1 MIKAGNGTMKT
12 RDDRTAFAQNPRLN
26 LPVLLRW
33 LLMVFVLAGPGH
45 AYAADTKCTGL
56 NGSMG
61 TIKLQLPASVS
72 FDPEGDFK
80 PYMSPPAKFD
90 YTCSAS
96 DGASHTVGIIRLGDM
111 SPLSNALNKAGLKLE
126 VLVSDSSGG
135 GESVWDFSVATPAEY
150 VNVGSSYI
158 STTGNRTMTVRTR
171 LTRDQT
177 KPKPNPGFYLVPGL
191 TSFKLIPDYYSTK
204 IGPFLETPPTRL
216 QYVPA
221 CFVRTSLGTNNVN
234 FGPVLT
240 TDVDSTFSRSIAFHV
255 IADVNKSCNNGAFGN
270 LLDSYTVSVTGGTT
284 NYYLKLPL
292 KVSFILN
299 NGGEASSDRKSILLY
314 KKDTHTKN
322 GLKLQITNASNSN
335 TPVTFGEISLP
346 DSLSANKFGEFNGN
360 GSKWSTDNIYNAV
373 LSSTGEQVITGK
385 YQAQVTVKV
394 DYY

>member
-1 MIKAGNGTMKT
+1 MIKAGSGTMKT
-12 RDDRTAFAQNPRLN
+12 RDDRPSFALSCRLN
-26 LPVLLRW
+26 LPALLRW
-33 LLMVFVLAGPGH
+33 LLMMSVLAGPGH

-80 PYMSPPAKFD
+80 PYISPPAKFD

-96 DGASHTVGIIRLGDM
+96 DGASHTVGIIRLGDV
-111 SPLSNALNKAGLKLE
+111 SPLINALNKAGLKLE

-177 KPKPNPGFYLVPGL
+177 KPKPNPGFYVVPGL
-191 TSFKLIPDYYSTK
+191 TSFKLIPDYYSTR
-204 IGPFLETPPTRL
+204 IGPFLETPPIRL

-240 TDVDSTFSRSIAFHV
+240 TDVDNTFSRSIAFNV
-255 IADVNKSCNNGAFGN
+255 IADVNKSCNNGTFGN

-284 NYYLKLPL
+284 NYYLELPL

-299 NGGEASSDRKSILLY
+299 NGGEVSSDRKSILLY
-314 KKDTHTKN
+314 KESTSDKN
-322 GLKLQITNASNSN
+322 GLQLEIKAPDGN
-335 TPVTFGEISLP
+335 PVTFNEASLP
-346 DSLSANKFGEFNGN
+346 VNKFGSFQ
-360 GSKWSTDNIYNAV
+360 GSEGGGTWNIINSYQAV
-373 LSSTGEQVITGK
+373 LSSTGGQVKTGK
-385 YQAQVTVKV
+385 YSAQVTVKV

>member
-1 MIKAGNGTMKT
+1 MKI
-12 RDDRTAFAQNPRLN
+12 RDDWPSFALSCRLN

-33 LLMVFVLAGPGH
+33 LLMMSVLAGPGH

-56 NGSMG
+56 NSSMG

-72 FDPEGDFK
+72 FDPEGDLK
-80 PYMSPPAKFD
+80 PYLSSPAKFD

-111 SPLSNALNKAGLKLE
+111 SPLIDALNKAGLKLE

-135 GESVWDFSVATPAEY
+135 GESVWDFSVKNPAEY

-158 STTGNRTMTVRTR
+158 GTTGNRTMTFRTR

-177 KPKPNPGFYLVPGL
+177 KPKPNPGFYVVPGL
-191 TSFKLIPDYYSTK
+191 TSFKLIPDYYSMR
-204 IGPFLETPPTRL
+204 IGPFLETPPVRL

-221 CFVRTSLGTNNVN
+221 CFVRTRLGTNKVN
-234 FGPVLT
+234 FGPILT
-240 TDVDSTFSRSIAFHV
+240 SDVDSTVSRRIDFNV
-255 IADVNKSCNNGAFGN
+255 IADVNKSCNNGTFGN
-270 LLDSYTVSVTGGTT
+270 LLGSYTVSVTGGTT

-314 KKDTHTKN
+314 KESTSDKN
-322 GLKLQITNASNSN
+322 GLQLEIKAPDGN
-335 TPVTFGEISLP
+335 PVTFNEASLP
-346 DSLSANKFGEFNGN
+346 VNEFGIFQGAEG
-360 GSKWSTDNIYNAV
+360 GGAWNIINTYQAV
-373 LSSTGEQVITGK
+373 LSSTGEQVKTGK
-385 YQAQVTVKV
+385 YSAQVTVKV

>member
-1 MIKAGNGTMKT
+1 MKT
-12 RDDRTAFAQNPRLN
+12 RDDRPSSALSRRLN
-26 LPVLLRW
+26 LPALLRW
-33 LLMVFVLAGPGH
+33 LLVVFVLTGPGYV
-45 AYAADTKCTGL
+45 YAVDMKCTGL
-56 NGSMG
+56 NGSTG

-72 FDPEGDFK
+72 FDPEGDLK
-80 PYMSPPAKFD
+80 PYISPPAKFD

-96 DGASHTVGIIRLGDM
+96 DSVSHTVGIIRLGDM
-111 SPLSNALNKAGLKLE
+111 SPLIGALNKAGLKLE

-135 GESVWDFSVATPAEY
+135 GESVWDFSVAIPVEY

-177 KPKPNPGFYLVPGL
+177 KPKPNPGFYVILGL

-240 TDVDSTFSRSIAFHV
+240 TDVDSTFSRSIAFNV
-255 IADVNKSCNNGAFGN
+255 IADVNKSCNNGTFGN
-270 LLDSYTVSVTGGTT
+270 LLGSYTVSVTGGTT
-284 NYYLKLPL
+284 NYYLEFPL

-299 NGGEASSDRKSILLY
+299 NGGEVSSDRKSILLY
-314 KKDTHTKN
+314 KESTSDKN
-322 GLKLQITNASNSN
+322 GLQLEIKAPDGN
-335 TPVTFGEISLP
+335 PVTFNEASLP
-346 DSLSANKFGEFNGN
+346 VNKFGSFQ
-360 GSKWSTDNIYNAV
+360 GSEGGGTWNIINSYQAV
-373 LSSTGEQVITGK
+373 LSSTGGQVKTGK
-385 YQAQVTVKV
+385 YSAQVTVKV

>member
-1 MIKAGNGTMKT
+1 MKT
-12 RDDRTAFAQNPRLN
+12 RDDWPSFALSCRLN

-33 LLMVFVLAGPGH
+33 LLMMSVLAGPGH

-72 FDPEGDFK
+72 FDPEGDLK
-80 PYMSPPAKFD
+80 PYLSSPAKFD

-111 SPLSNALNKAGLKLE
+111 SPLINALNKAGLKLE

-135 GESVWDFSVATPAEY
+135 GESVWDFSVKNPAEY

-158 STTGNRTMTVRTR
+158 GTTGNRTMTFRTR

-177 KPKPNPGFYLVPGL
+177 KPKPNPGFYVVPGL
-191 TSFKLIPDYYSTK
+191 TSFKLIPDYYSTR
-204 IGPFLETPPTRL
+204 IGPFLETPPVRL

-221 CFVRTSLGTNNVN
+221 CFVRTRLGTNKVN
-234 FGPVLT
+234 FGPILT
-240 TDVDSTFSRSIAFHV
+240 SDVDSTVSRRIDFNV
-255 IADVNKSCNNGAFGN
+255 IADVNKSCNNGTFGN
-270 LLDSYTVSVTGGTT
+270 LLGSYTVSVTGGTT
-284 NYYLKLPL
+284 NYYLGLPL

-314 KKDTHTKN
+314 KESTSDKN
-322 GLKLQITNASNSN
+322 GLQLEIKAPDGN
-335 TPVTFGEISLP
+335 PVTFNEASLP
-346 DSLSANKFGEFNGN
+346 VNEFGIFQGAEG
-360 GSKWSTDNIYNAV
+360 GGTWNIINTYQAV
-373 LSSTGEQVITGK
+373 LSSTGEQVKTGK
-385 YQAQVTVKV
+385 YSAQVTVKV

>member
-1 MIKAGNGTMKT
+1 MIKSGSGTMKT
-12 RDDRTAFAQNPRLN
+12 RDDWPSFVLSCRLN

-33 LLMVFVLAGPGH
+33 LLMMSVFAGPGH
-45 AYAADTKCTGL
+45 AYAADIKCTGL

-72 FDPEGDFK
+72 FDPEGDLK
-80 PYMSPPAKFD
+80 PYLSPPAKFD

-111 SPLSNALNKAGLKLE
+111 SPLIDALNKAGLKLE

-135 GESVWDFSVATPAEY
+135 GESVWDFSVKTPAEY

-158 STTGNRTMTVRTR
+158 GTTGNRIMTFRTR

-177 KPKPNPGFYLVPGL
+177 KPKPNPGFYVVPGL

-204 IGPFLETPPTRL
+204 IGPFLETPPVRL

-221 CFVRTSLGTNNVN
+221 CFVRTRLGTNNVN
-234 FGPVLT
+234 FGPILKS
-240 TDVDSTFSRSIAFHV
+240 DVDSTFSRRIDFNV
-255 IADVNKSCNNGAFGN
+255 IADVNKSCNNGTFGN
-270 LLDSYTVSVTGGTT
+270 LQGSYTVSVTGGTT
-284 NYYLKLPL
+284 NYYLELPL

-314 KKDTHTKN
+314 KESTSDKN
-322 GLKLQITNASNSN
+322 GLQLEIKAPDGN
-335 TPVTFGEISLP
+335 PVTFNEASLP
-346 DSLSANKFGEFNGN
+346 VNEFGIFQGAEG
-360 GSKWSTDNIYNAV
+360 GGTWNIINTYQAV
-373 LSSTGEQVITGK
+373 LSSTGEQVKTGK
-385 YQAQVTVKV
+385 YSAQVTVKV

>member
-111 SPLSNALNKAGLKLE
+111 SPLINALNKAGLKLE

-177 KPKPNPGFYLVPGL
+177 KPKPNPGFYVVPGL
-191 TSFKLIPDYYSTK
+191 TSFKLIPDYYSTR

>member
-1 MIKAGNGTMKT
+1 MKT
-12 RDDRTAFAQNPRLN
+12 RDDWPSFVLSCRLN

-33 LLMVFVLAGPGH
+33 LLMMSVLAGPGH

-72 FDPEGDFK
+72 FDPEGDLK
-80 PYMSPPAKFD
+80 PYLSPPAKFD

-111 SPLSNALNKAGLKLE
+111 SPLIGALNKAGLKLE

-135 GESVWDFSVATPAEY
+135 GESVWDFSVKTPAEY

-158 STTGNRTMTVRTR
+158 GTTGNRIMTFRTR

-177 KPKPNPGFYLVPGL
+177 KPKPNPGFYVVPGL

-204 IGPFLETPPTRL
+204 IGPFLETPPIRL

-221 CFVRTSLGTNNVN
+221 CFVRTHLGTNNVN
-234 FGPVLT
+234 FGPILT
-240 TDVDSTFSRSIAFHV
+240 SDVDSTFSRRIDFNV
-255 IADVNKSCNNGAFGN
+255 IADVNKSCNNGTFGN
-270 LLDSYTVSVTGGTT
+270 LQGSYTVSVTGGTT
-284 NYYLKLPL
+284 NYYLELPL

-314 KKDTHTKN
+314 KESTSDKN
-322 GLKLQITNASNSN
+322 GLQLEIKAPDGN
-335 TPVTFGEISLP
+335 PVTFNEASLP
-346 DSLSANKFGEFNGN
+346 VNEFGIFQGAEG
-360 GSKWSTDNIYNAV
+360 GGTWNIINTYQAV
-373 LSSTGEQVITGK
+373 LSSTGEQVKTGK
-385 YQAQVTVKV
+385 YSAQVTVKV

>member
-1 MIKAGNGTMKT
+1 MKT
-12 RDDRTAFAQNPRLN
+12 RDDWPSFALNCRLN

-33 LLMVFVLAGPGH
+33 LLMMSVLAGPVH

-72 FDPEGDFK
+72 FDPEGDLK
-80 PYMSPPAKFD
+80 PYLSPPAKFD

-111 SPLSNALNKAGLKLE
+111 SPLIDALNKAGLKLE

-135 GESVWDFSVATPAEY
+135 GESVWDFSVKNPAEY

-158 STTGNRTMTVRTR
+158 GTTGNRTMTFRTR

-177 KPKPNPGFYLVPGL
+177 KPNPNPGFYVVPGL
-191 TSFKLIPDYYSTK
+191 TSFKLIPDYYSTR
-204 IGPFLETPPTRL
+204 IGPFLETPPVRL

-221 CFVRTSLGTNNVN
+221 CFVRTRLGTNKVN
-234 FGPVLT
+234 FGPILT
-240 TDVDSTFSRSIAFHV
+240 SDVDNTFSRRIDFNV
-255 IADVNKSCNNGAFGN
+255 IADVNKSCNNGTFGN
-270 LLDSYTVSVTGGTT
+270 LLGSYTVSVTGGTT
-284 NYYLKLPL
+284 NYYLELPL

-299 NGGEASSDRKSILLY
+299 NGGEASSDRKTILLY
-314 KKDTHTKN
+314 KESTSDKN
-322 GLKLQITNASNSN
+322 GLQLEIKAPDGN
-335 TPVTFGEISLP
+335 PVTFNEASLP
-346 DSLSANKFGEFNGN
+346 VNEFGIFQGAEG
-360 GSKWSTDNIYNAV
+360 GGAWNIINTYQAV
-373 LSSTGEQVITGK
+373 LSSTGEQVKTGK
-385 YQAQVTVKV
+385 YSAQVTVKV

>member
-1 MIKAGNGTMKT
+1 MKT
-12 RDDRTAFAQNPRLN
+12 RDDWPSFALSCRLN

-33 LLMVFVLAGPGH
+33 LLMMSVLAGPGH

-56 NGSMG
+56 NSSMG

-72 FDPEGDFK
+72 FDPEGDLK
-80 PYMSPPAKFD
+80 PYLSSPAKFD

-111 SPLSNALNKAGLKLE
+111 SPLIDALNKAGLKLE

-135 GESVWDFSVATPAEY
+135 GESVWDFSVKNPAEY

-158 STTGNRTMTVRTR
+158 GTTGNRTMTFRTR
-171 LTRDQT
+171 LTRNQT
-177 KPKPNPGFYLVPGL
+177 KPKPNPGFYVVPGL
-191 TSFKLIPDYYSTK
+191 TSFKLIPDYYSMR
-204 IGPFLETPPTRL
+204 IGPFLETPPVRL

-221 CFVRTSLGTNNVN
+221 CFVRTRLGTNKVN
-234 FGPVLT
+234 FGPILT
-240 TDVDSTFSRSIAFHV
+240 SDVDSTVSRRIDFNV
-255 IADVNKSCNNGAFGN
+255 IADVNKSCNNGTFGN
-270 LLDSYTVSVTGGTT
+270 LLGSYTVSVTGGTT

-314 KKDTHTKN
+314 KESTSDKN
-322 GLKLQITNASNSN
+322 GLQLEIKAPDGN
-335 TPVTFGEISLP
+335 PVTFNEASLP
-346 DSLSANKFGEFNGN
+346 VNEFGIFQGAEG
-360 GSKWSTDNIYNAV
+360 GGAWNIINTYQAV
-373 LSSTGEQVITGK
+373 LSSTGEQVKTGK
-385 YQAQVTVKV
+385 YSAQVTVKV

>member
-1 MIKAGNGTMKT
+1 MIKSGSGTMKT
-12 RDDRTAFAQNPRLN
+12 RDDWPSFVLSCRLN

-33 LLMVFVLAGPGH
+33 LLMMSVLAGPGH

-72 FDPEGDFK
+72 FDPEGDLK
-80 PYMSPPAKFD
+80 PYLSPPAKFD

-111 SPLSNALNKAGLKLE
+111 SPLIGALNKAGLKLE

-135 GESVWDFSVATPAEY
+135 GESVWDFSVKTPAEY

-158 STTGNRTMTVRTR
+158 GTTGNRIITFRTR

-177 KPKPNPGFYLVPGL
+177 KPKPNPGFYVVPGL
-191 TSFKLIPDYYSTK
+191 TSFKLIPDYYSTR
-204 IGPFLETPPTRL
+204 IGPFLETPPVRL

-221 CFVRTSLGTNNVN
+221 CFVQTRLGTNKVN
-234 FGPVLT
+234 FGPILT
-240 TDVDSTFSRSIAFHV
+240 SDVDSTFSRRIDFNV
-255 IADVNKSCNNGAFGN
+255 IADVNKSCNNGTFGN
-270 LLDSYTVSVTGGTT
+270 LQGSYTVNVTGGTT
-284 NYYLKLPL
+284 NYYLELPL

-314 KKDTHTKN
+314 KESTSDKN
-322 GLKLQITNASNSN
+322 GLQLEIKAPDGN
-335 TPVTFGEISLP
+335 PVTFNEASLP
-346 DSLSANKFGEFNGN
+346 VNEFGIFQGAEG
-360 GSKWSTDNIYNAV
+360 GGTWNIINTYQAV
-373 LSSTGEQVITGK
+373 LSSTGEQVKTGK
-385 YQAQVTVKV
+385 YSAQVTVKV

>member
-1 MIKAGNGTMKT
+1 MKT
-12 RDDRTAFAQNPRLN
+12 RDDWPSFALSCRLN

-33 LLMVFVLAGPGH
+33 LLMMSVLAGPGH

-72 FDPEGDFK
+72 FDPEGDLK
-80 PYMSPPAKFD
+80 PYLSSPAKFD

-111 SPLSNALNKAGLKLE
+111 SPLINVFNKAGLKLE

-135 GESVWDFSVATPAEY
+135 GESVWDFSVKNPAEY

-158 STTGNRTMTVRTR
+158 GTTGNRTITFRTR

-177 KPKPNPGFYLVPGL
+177 KPKPNPGFYVVPGL
-191 TSFKLIPDYYSTK
+191 TSFKLIPDYYSTR
-204 IGPFLETPPTRL
+204 IGPFLETPPVRL

-221 CFVRTSLGTNNVN
+221 CFVRTRLGTNKVN
-234 FGPVLT
+234 FGPILT
-240 TDVDSTFSRSIAFHV
+240 SDVDSTVSRRIDFNV
-255 IADVNKSCNNGAFGN
+255 IADVNKSCNNGTFGN
-270 LLDSYTVSVTGGTT
+270 LLGSYTVSVTGGTT
-284 NYYLKLPL
+284 NYYLGLPL

-314 KKDTHTKN
+314 KESTSDKN
-322 GLKLQITNASNSN
+322 GLQLEIKAPDGN
-335 TPVTFGEISLP
+335 PVTFNEASLP
-346 DSLSANKFGEFNGN
+346 VNEFGIFQGAEG
-360 GSKWSTDNIYNAV
+360 GGTWNIINTYQAV
-373 LSSTGEQVITGK
+373 LSSTGEQVKTGK
-385 YQAQVTVKV
+385 YSAQVTVKV

>member
-1 MIKAGNGTMKT
+1 MIKSGSGTMKT
-12 RDDRTAFAQNPRLN
+12 RDDWPSFALSCRLN

-33 LLMVFVLAGPGH
+33 LLMMSVLAGPGH

-72 FDPEGDFK
+72 FDPEGDLK
-80 PYMSPPAKFD
+80 PYLSSPAKFD

-111 SPLSNALNKAGLKLE
+111 SPLIDALNKAGLKLE

-135 GESVWDFSVATPAEY
+135 GESVWDFSVKNPAEY

-158 STTGNRTMTVRTR
+158 GTTGNRTMTFRTR

-177 KPKPNPGFYLVPGL
+177 KPKPNPGFYVVPGL
-191 TSFKLIPDYYSTK
+191 TSFKLIPDYYSTR
-204 IGPFLETPPTRL
+204 IGPFLETPSVRL

-221 CFVRTSLGTNNVN
+221 CFVRTRLGTNKVN
-234 FGPVLT
+234 FGPILT
-240 TDVDSTFSRSIAFHV
+240 SDVDSTVSRRIDFNV
-255 IADVNKSCNNGAFGN
+255 IADVNKSCNNGTFGN
-270 LLDSYTVSVTGGTT
+270 LLGSYTVRVTGGTT
-284 NYYLKLPL
+284 NYYLELPL

-314 KKDTHTKN
+314 KESTSDKN
-322 GLKLQITNASNSN
+322 GLQLEIKAPDGN
-335 TPVTFGEISLP
+335 PVTFNEASLP
-346 DSLSANKFGEFNGN
+346 VNEFGIFQGAEG
-360 GSKWSTDNIYNAV
+360 GGTWNIINTYQAV
-373 LSSTGEQVITGK
+373 LSSTGEQVKTGK
-385 YQAQVTVKV
+385 YSAQVTVKV

>member
-1 MIKAGNGTMKT
+1 MKT
-12 RDDRTAFAQNPRLN
+12 RDDWPSFALSCRLN

-33 LLMVFVLAGPGH
+33 LLMMSVLAGPVH

-72 FDPEGDFK
+72 FDPEGDLK
-80 PYMSPPAKFD
+80 PYLSPPAKFD

-111 SPLSNALNKAGLKLE
+111 SPLIDALNKAGLKLE

-135 GESVWDFSVATPAEY
+135 GENVWDFSVKNPAEY

-158 STTGNRTMTVRTR
+158 GTTGNRTMTFRTR

-177 KPKPNPGFYLVPGL
+177 KPKPNPGFYVVPGL
-191 TSFKLIPDYYSTK
+191 TSFKLIPDYYSTR
-204 IGPFLETPPTRL
+204 IGPFLETPPVRL

-221 CFVRTSLGTNNVN
+221 CFVRTRLGTNNVN
-234 FGPVLT
+234 FGPLLT
-240 TDVDSTFSRSIAFHV
+240 SDVDSTFSRRIDFNV
-255 IADVNKSCNNGAFGN
+255 IADVNKSCNNGTFGN
-270 LLDSYTVSVTGGTT
+270 LLGSYTVSVTGGTT
-284 NYYLKLPL
+284 NYYLELPL

-314 KKDTHTKN
+314 KESTSDKN
-322 GLKLQITNASNSN
+322 GLQLEIKAPDGN
-335 TPVTFGEISLP
+335 PVTFNEASLP
-346 DSLSANKFGEFNGN
+346 VNEFGIFQGAEG
-360 GSKWSTDNIYNAV
+360 GGAWNIINTYQAV
-373 LSSTGEQVITGK
+373 LSSTGEQVKTGK
-385 YQAQVTVKV
+385 YSAQVTVKV

>member
-1 MIKAGNGTMKT
+1 MKT
-12 RDDRTAFAQNPRLN
+12 RDDWPSFALSCRLN

-33 LLMVFVLAGPGH
+33 LLMMSVLAGPGH

-72 FDPEGDFK
+72 FDPEGDLK
-80 PYMSPPAKFD
+80 PYLSSPAKFD

-111 SPLSNALNKAGLKLE
+111 SPLIDALNKAGLKLE

-135 GESVWDFSVATPAEY
+135 GESVWDFSVKNPAEY

-158 STTGNRTMTVRTR
+158 GTTGNRTMTFRTR

-177 KPKPNPGFYLVPGL
+177 KPKPNPGFYVVPGL
-191 TSFKLIPDYYSTK
+191 TSFKLIPDYYSTR
-204 IGPFLETPPTRL
+204 IGPFLETPSVRL

-221 CFVRTSLGTNNVN
+221 CFVRTRLGTNKVN
-234 FGPVLT
+234 FGPILT
-240 TDVDSTFSRSIAFHV
+240 SDVDSTVSRRIDFNV
-255 IADVNKSCNNGAFGN
+255 IADVNKSCNNGTFGN
-270 LLDSYTVSVTGGTT
+270 LLGSYTVRVTGGTT
-284 NYYLKLPL
+284 NYYLELPL

-314 KKDTHTKN
+314 KESTSDKN
-322 GLKLQITNASNSN
+322 GLQLEIKAPDGN
-335 TPVTFGEISLP
+335 PVTFNEASLP
-346 DSLSANKFGEFNGN
+346 VNEFGIFQGAEG
-360 GSKWSTDNIYNAV
+360 GGTWNIINTYQAV
-373 LSSTGEQVITGK
+373 LSSTGEQVKTGK
-385 YQAQVTVKV
+385 YSAQVTVKV

>member
-1 MIKAGNGTMKT
+1 MKT
-12 RDDRTAFAQNPRLN
+12 RDDWPSFALSCRLN

-33 LLMVFVLAGPGH
+33 LLMMSVLAGPVH

-72 FDPEGDFK
+72 FDPEGDLK
-80 PYMSPPAKFD
+80 PYLSPPAKFD

-111 SPLSNALNKAGLKLE
+111 SPLIDALNKAGLKLE

-135 GESVWDFSVATPAEY
+135 GESVWDFSVKNPAEY

-158 STTGNRTMTVRTR
+158 GTTGNRTMTFRTR

-177 KPKPNPGFYLVPGL
+177 KPNPNPGFYVVPGL
-191 TSFKLIPDYYSTK
+191 TSFKLIPDYYSTR
-204 IGPFLETPPTRL
+204 IGPFLETPPVRL

-221 CFVRTSLGTNNVN
+221 CFVRTRLGTNKVN
-234 FGPVLT
+234 FGPILT
-240 TDVDSTFSRSIAFHV
+240 SDVDNTFSRRIDFNV
-255 IADVNKSCNNGAFGN
+255 IADVNKSCNNGTFGN
-270 LLDSYTVSVTGGTT
+270 LLGSYTVSVTGGTT

-314 KKDTHTKN
+314 KESTSDKN
-322 GLKLQITNASNSN
+322 GLQLEIKAPDGN
-335 TPVTFGEISLP
+335 PVTFNEASLP
-346 DSLSANKFGEFNGN
+346 VNEFGIFQGAEG
-360 GSKWSTDNIYNAV
+360 GGAWNIINTYQAV
-373 LSSTGEQVITGK
+373 LSSTGEQVKTGK
-385 YQAQVTVKV
+385 YSAQVTVKV

>member
-1 MIKAGNGTMKT
+1 MIKSGSGTMKI
-12 RDDRTAFAQNPRLN
+12 RDDWPSFALSCRLN

-33 LLMVFVLAGPGH
+33 LLMMSVLAGPGH

-56 NGSMG
+56 NSSMG

-72 FDPEGDFK
+72 FDPEGDLK
-80 PYMSPPAKFD
+80 PYLSSPAKFD

-111 SPLSNALNKAGLKLE
+111 SPLIDALNKAGLKLE

-135 GESVWDFSVATPAEY
+135 GESVWDFSVKNPAEY

-158 STTGNRTMTVRTR
+158 GTTGNRTMTFRTR

-177 KPKPNPGFYLVPGL
+177 KPKPNPGFYVVPGL
-191 TSFKLIPDYYSTK
+191 TSFKLIPDYYSMR
-204 IGPFLETPPTRL
+204 IGPFLETPPVRL

-221 CFVRTSLGTNNVN
+221 CFVRTRLGTNKVN
-234 FGPVLT
+234 FGPILT
-240 TDVDSTFSRSIAFHV
+240 SDVDSTVSRRIDFNV
-255 IADVNKSCNNGAFGN
+255 IADVNKSCNNGTFGN
-270 LLDSYTVSVTGGTT
+270 LLGSYTVSVTGGTT

-314 KKDTHTKN
+314 KESTSDKN
-322 GLKLQITNASNSN
+322 GLQLEIKAPDGN
-335 TPVTFGEISLP
+335 PVTFNEASLP
-346 DSLSANKFGEFNGN
+346 VNEFGIFQGAEG
-360 GSKWSTDNIYNAV
+360 GGAWNIINTYQAV
-373 LSSTGEQVITGK
+373 LSSTGEQVKTGK
-385 YQAQVTVKV
+385 YSAQVTVKV

>member
-1 MIKAGNGTMKT
+1 MKT
-12 RDDRTAFAQNPRLN
+12 RDDWPSFALSCRLN

-33 LLMVFVLAGPGH
+33 LLMMSVLAGPVH

-72 FDPEGDFK
+72 FDPEGDLK
-80 PYMSPPAKFD
+80 PYLSPPAKFD

-111 SPLSNALNKAGLKLE
+111 SPLIDALNKAGLKLE

-135 GESVWDFSVATPAEY
+135 GESVWDFSVKNPAEY

-158 STTGNRTMTVRTR
+158 GTTGNRTMTFRTR

-177 KPKPNPGFYLVPGL
+177 KPNPNPGFYVVPGL
-191 TSFKLIPDYYSTK
+191 TSFKLIPDYYSTR
-204 IGPFLETPPTRL
+204 IGPFLETPPVRL

-221 CFVRTSLGTNNVN
+221 CFVRTRLGTNKVN
-234 FGPVLT
+234 FGPILT
-240 TDVDSTFSRSIAFHV
+240 SDVDNTFSRRIDFNV
-255 IADVNKSCNNGAFGN
+255 IADVNKSCNNGTFGN
-270 LLDSYTVSVTGGTT
+270 LLGSYTVSVTGGTT
-284 NYYLKLPL
+284 SYYLKLPL

-314 KKDTHTKN
+314 KESTSDKN
-322 GLKLQITNASNSN
+322 GLQLEIKAPDGN
-335 TPVTFGEISLP
+335 PVTFNEASLP
-346 DSLSANKFGEFNGN
+346 VNEFGIFQGAEG
-360 GSKWSTDNIYNAV
+360 GGAWNIINTYQAV
-373 LSSTGEQVITGK
+373 LSSTGEQVKTGK
-385 YQAQVTVKV
+385 YSAQVTVKV

>member
-1 MIKAGNGTMKT
+1 MKT
-12 RDDRTAFAQNPRLN
+12 RDDWPSFVLSCRLN

-33 LLMVFVLAGPGH
+33 LLMMSVFAGPGH
-45 AYAADTKCTGL
+45 AYAADIKCTGL

-72 FDPEGDFK
+72 FDPEGDLK
-80 PYMSPPAKFD
+80 PYLSPPAKFD

-111 SPLSNALNKAGLKLE
+111 SPLIDALNKAGLKLE

-135 GESVWDFSVATPAEY
+135 GESVWDFSVKTPAEY

-158 STTGNRTMTVRTR
+158 GTTGNRIMTFRTR

-177 KPKPNPGFYLVPGL
+177 KPKPNPGFYVVPGL

-204 IGPFLETPPTRL
+204 IGPFLETPPVRL

-221 CFVRTSLGTNNVN
+221 CFVRTRLGTNNVN
-234 FGPVLT
+234 FGPILKS
-240 TDVDSTFSRSIAFHV
+240 DVDSTFSRRIDFNV
-255 IADVNKSCNNGAFGN
+255 IADVNKSCNNGTFGN
-270 LLDSYTVSVTGGTT
+270 LQGSYTVSVTGGTT
-284 NYYLKLPL
+284 NYYLELPL

-314 KKDTHTKN
+314 KESTSDKN
-322 GLKLQITNASNSN
+322 GLQLEIKAPDGN
-335 TPVTFGEISLP
+335 PVTFNEASLP
-346 DSLSANKFGEFNGN
+346 VNEFGIFQGAEG
-360 GSKWSTDNIYNAV
+360 GGTWNIINTYQAV
-373 LSSTGEQVITGK
+373 LSSTGEQVKTGK
-385 YQAQVTVKV
+385 YSAQVTVKV

>member
-1 MIKAGNGTMKT
+1 MKT
-12 RDDRTAFAQNPRLN
+12 RDDWPSFALNCRLN

-33 LLMVFVLAGPGH
+33 LLMMSVLAGPVH

-72 FDPEGDFK
+72 FDPEGDLK
-80 PYMSPPAKFD
+80 PYLSPPVKFD

-111 SPLSNALNKAGLKLE
+111 SPLIDALNKAGLKLE

-135 GESVWDFSVATPAEY
+135 GESVWDFSVKNPAEY

-158 STTGNRTMTVRTR
+158 GTTGNRTMTFRTR

-177 KPKPNPGFYLVPGL
+177 KPKPNPGFYVVPGL
-191 TSFKLIPDYYSTK
+191 TSFKLIPDYYSTR
-204 IGPFLETPPTRL
+204 IGPFLETPPVRL
-216 QYVPA
+216 QYAPA
-221 CFVRTSLGTNNVN
+221 CFVRTRLGTNKVN
-234 FGPVLT
+234 FGPILT
-240 TDVDSTFSRSIAFHV
+240 SDVDNTFSRRIDFNV
-255 IADVNKSCNNGAFGN
+255 IADVNKSCNNGTFGN
-270 LLDSYTVSVTGGTT
+270 LLGSYTVSVTGGTT
-284 NYYLKLPL
+284 NYYLGLPL

-314 KKDTHTKN
+314 KESTSDKN
-322 GLKLQITNASNSN
+322 GLQLEIKAPDGN
-335 TPVTFGEISLP
+335 PVTFNEASLP
-346 DSLSANKFGEFNGN
+346 VNEFGIFQGAEG
-360 GSKWSTDNIYNAV
+360 GGAWNIINTYQAV
-373 LSSTGEQVITGK
+373 LSSTGEQVKTGK
-385 YQAQVTVKV
+385 YSAQVTVKV

>member
-1 MIKAGNGTMKT
+1 MKT
-12 RDDRTAFAQNPRLN
+12 RDDWPSFALSCRLN

-33 LLMVFVLAGPGH
+33 LLMMSVLAGPGH

-72 FDPEGDFK
+72 FDPEGDLK
-80 PYMSPPAKFD
+80 PYLSSPAKFD

-111 SPLSNALNKAGLKLE
+111 SPLINALNKAGLKLE
-126 VLVSDSSGG
+126 FLVSDSSGG
-135 GESVWDFSVATPAEY
+135 GESVWDFSVKNPAEY

-158 STTGNRTMTVRTR
+158 GTTGNRTMTFRTR

-177 KPKPNPGFYLVPGL
+177 KPKPNPGFYAVPGL
-191 TSFKLIPDYYSTK
+191 TSFKLIPDYYSTR
-204 IGPFLETPPTRL
+204 IGPFLETPPVRL

-221 CFVRTSLGTNNVN
+221 CFVRTRLGTNKVN
-234 FGPVLT
+234 FGPILT
-240 TDVDSTFSRSIAFHV
+240 SDVDSTVSRRIDFNV
-255 IADVNKSCNNGAFGN
+255 IADVNKSCNNGTFGN
-270 LLDSYTVSVTGGTT
+270 LLGSYTVSVTGTT
-284 NYYLKLPL
+284 NYYLELPL

-314 KKDTHTKN
+314 KESTSDKN
-322 GLKLQITNASNSN
+322 GLQLEIKAPDGN
-335 TPVTFGEISLP
+335 PVTFNEASLP
-346 DSLSANKFGEFNGN
+346 VNEFGIFQGAEG
-360 GSKWSTDNIYNAV
+360 GGTWNIINTYQAV
-373 LSSTGEQVITGK
+373 LSSTGEQVKTGK
-385 YQAQVTVKV
+385 YSAQVTVKV

>member
-1 MIKAGNGTMKT
+1 MKT
-12 RDDRTAFAQNPRLN
+12 RDDWPSFALNCRLN

-33 LLMVFVLAGPGH
+33 LLMMSVLAGPVH

-72 FDPEGDFK
+72 FDPEGDLK
-80 PYMSPPAKFD
+80 PYLSPPAKFD

-111 SPLSNALNKAGLKLE
+111 SPLIDALNKAGLKLE

-135 GESVWDFSVATPAEY
+135 GESVWDFSVKNPAEY

-158 STTGNRTMTVRTR
+158 GTTGNRTMTFRTR

-177 KPKPNPGFYLVPGL
+177 KPKPNPGFYVVPGL
-191 TSFKLIPDYYSTK
+191 TSFKLIPDYYSTR
-204 IGPFLETPPTRL
+204 IGPFLETPPVRL

-221 CFVRTSLGTNNVN
+221 CFVRTRLGTNKVN
-234 FGPVLT
+234 FGPILT
-240 TDVDSTFSRSIAFHV
+240 SDVDNTFSRRIDFNV
-255 IADVNKSCNNGAFGN
+255 IADVNKSCNNGTFGN
-270 LLDSYTVSVTGGTT
+270 LLGSYTVSVTGGTT
-284 NYYLKLPL
+284 NYYLELPL

-314 KKDTHTKN
+314 KESTSDKN
-322 GLKLQITNASNSN
+322 GLQLEIKAPDGN
-335 TPVTFGEISLP
+335 PVTFNEASLP
-346 DSLSANKFGEFNGN
+346 VNEFGIFQGAEG
-360 GSKWSTDNIYNAV
+360 GGAWNIINTYQAV
-373 LSSTGEQVITGK
+373 LSSTGEQVKTGK
-385 YQAQVTVKV
+385 YSAQVTVKV

>member
-1 MIKAGNGTMKT
+1 MKT
-12 RDDRTAFAQNPRLN
+12 RDDWPSFVLSCRLN

-33 LLMVFVLAGPGH
+33 LLMMSVLAGPGH

-72 FDPEGDFK
+72 FDPEGDLK
-80 PYMSPPAKFD
+80 PYLSPPAKFD

-111 SPLSNALNKAGLKLE
+111 SPLIDALNKAGLKLE

-135 GESVWDFSVATPAEY
+135 GESVWDFSVKTPAEY

-158 STTGNRTMTVRTR
+158 GTTGNRIMTFRTR
-171 LTRDQT
+171 LTRNQT
-177 KPKPNPGFYLVPGL
+177 KPKPNPGFYVVPGL
-191 TSFKLIPDYYSTK
+191 TSFKLIPDYYSTR
-204 IGPFLETPPTRL
+204 IGPFLETPPVRL

-221 CFVRTSLGTNNVN
+221 CFVQTRLGTNNVN
-234 FGPVLT
+234 FGPILT
-240 TDVDSTFSRSIAFHV
+240 SDVDSTFSRRIDFNV
-255 IADVNKSCNNGAFGN
+255 IADVNKSCNNGTFGN
-270 LLDSYTVSVTGGTT
+270 LQGPYTVSVTGGTT
-284 NYYLKLPL
+284 NYYLELPL

-314 KKDTHTKN
+314 KESTSDKN
-322 GLKLQITNASNSN
+322 GLQLEIKAPDGN
-335 TPVTFGEISLP
+335 PVTFNEASLP
-346 DSLSANKFGEFNGN
+346 VNEFGIFQGAEG
-360 GSKWSTDNIYNAV
+360 GGAWNIINTYQAV
-373 LSSTGEQVITGK
+373 LSSTGEQVKTGK
-385 YQAQVTVKV
+385 YSAQVTVKV

>member
-1 MIKAGNGTMKT
+1 MKT
-12 RDDRTAFAQNPRLN
+12 RDDWPSFALSCRLN

-33 LLMVFVLAGPGH
+33 LLMMSVLAGPVH

-72 FDPEGDFK
+72 FDPEGDLK
-80 PYMSPPAKFD
+80 PYLSPPAKFD

-111 SPLSNALNKAGLKLE
+111 SPLIDALNKAGLKLE

-135 GESVWDFSVATPAEY
+135 GESVWDFSVKNPAEY

-158 STTGNRTMTVRTR
+158 GTTGNRTMTFRTR

-177 KPKPNPGFYLVPGL
+177 KPNPNPGFYVVPGL
-191 TSFKLIPDYYSTK
+191 TSFKLIPDYYSTR
-204 IGPFLETPPTRL
+204 IGPFLETPPVRL

-221 CFVRTSLGTNNVN
+221 CLVRTRLGTNKVN
-234 FGPVLT
+234 FGPILT
-240 TDVDSTFSRSIAFHV
+240 SDVDNTFSRRIDFNV
-255 IADVNKSCNNGAFGN
+255 IADVNKSCNNGTFGN
-270 LLDSYTVSVTGGTT
+270 LLGSYTVSVTGGTT

-314 KKDTHTKN
+314 KESTSDKN
-322 GLKLQITNASNSN
+322 GLQLEIKAPDGN
-335 TPVTFGEISLP
+335 PVTFNEASLP
-346 DSLSANKFGEFNGN
+346 VNEFGIFQGAEG
-360 GSKWSTDNIYNAV
+360 GGAWNIINTYQAV
-373 LSSTGEQVITGK
+373 LSSTGEQVKTGK
-385 YQAQVTVKV
+385 YSAQVTVKV

>member
-1 MIKAGNGTMKT
+1 MKT
-12 RDDRTAFAQNPRLN
+12 RDDRPSFALSCRLN

-33 LLMVFVLAGPGH
+33 LLMMSVLAGPGH

-72 FDPEGDFK
+72 FDPQGDLK
-80 PYMSPPAKFD
+80 PYLSPPSKFD
-90 YTCSAS
+90 FTCSAS

-111 SPLSNALNKAGLKLE
+111 APLIDALNRAGLKLE
-126 VLVSDSSGG
+126 ILVSDSSGG
-135 GESVWDFSVATPAEY
+135 GESVWDFSVKTPAEY

-158 STTGNRTMTVRTR
+158 GTTGNRIMTFRTR

-177 KPKPNPGFYLVPGL
+177 KPKPAPGFYVVPGL

-204 IGPFLETPPTRL
+204 IGPFLETPPIRL

-221 CFVRTSLGTNNVN
+221 CFVRTRLGTNNVN
-234 FGPVLT
+234 FGPILT
-240 TDVDSTFSRSIAFHV
+240 SDVDSSFSRRIDFNV
-255 IADVNKSCNNGAFGN
+255 IADVNKSCNNGTFGN
-270 LLDSYTVSVTGGTT
+270 LQGSYTVSVTGGTK
-284 NYYLKLPL
+284 NYYLDLPL

-314 KKDTHTKN
+314 KESTSDKN
-322 GLKLQITNASNSN
+322 GLQLEIKAPDGN
-335 TPVTFGEISLP
+335 PVTFNEASLP
-346 DSLSANKFGEFNGN
+346 VNEFGIFQGAEG
-360 GSKWSTDNIYNAV
+360 GGTWNIINTYQAV
-373 LSSTGEQVITGK
+373 LSSTGEQVKTGK
-385 YQAQVTVKV
+385 YSAQVTVKV

>member
-1 MIKAGNGTMKT
+1 MKT
-12 RDDRTAFAQNPRLN
+12 RDDWPSFALSCRLN

-33 LLMVFVLAGPGH
+33 LLMMSVLAGPGH

-72 FDPEGDFK
+72 FDPEGDLK
-80 PYMSPPAKFD
+80 PYLSSPAKFD

-111 SPLSNALNKAGLKLE
+111 SPLINALNKAGLKLE

-135 GESVWDFSVATPAEY
+135 GESVWDFSVKNPAEY

-158 STTGNRTMTVRTR
+158 GTTGNRTMTFRTR

-177 KPKPNPGFYLVPGL
+177 KPKPNSGFYVVPGL
-191 TSFKLIPDYYSTK
+191 TSFKLIPDYYSTR
-204 IGPFLETPPTRL
+204 IGPFLETPPVRL

-221 CFVRTSLGTNNVN
+221 CFVRTRLGTNKVN
-234 FGPVLT
+234 FGPILT
-240 TDVDSTFSRSIAFHV
+240 SDVDSTVSRRIDFNV
-255 IADVNKSCNNGAFGN
+255 IADVNKSCNNGTFGN
-270 LLDSYTVSVTGGTT
+270 LLGSYTVSVTGGTT
-284 NYYLKLPL
+284 NYYLGLPL

-314 KKDTHTKN
+314 KESTSDKN
-322 GLKLQITNASNSN
+322 GLQLEIKAPDGN
-335 TPVTFGEISLP
+335 PVTFNEASLP
-346 DSLSANKFGEFNGN
+346 VNEFGIFQGAEG
-360 GSKWSTDNIYNAV
+360 GGTWNIINTYQAV
-373 LSSTGEQVITGK
+373 LSSTGEQVKTGK
-385 YQAQVTVKV
+385 YSAQVTVKV

>member
-1 MIKAGNGTMKT
+1 M
-12 RDDRTAFAQNPRLN
+12 
-26 LPVLLRW
+26 
-33 LLMVFVLAGPGH
+33 
-45 AYAADTKCTGL
+45 
-56 NGSMG
+56 
-61 TIKLQLPASVS
+61 
-72 FDPEGDFK
+72 
-80 PYMSPPAKFD
+80 
-90 YTCSAS
+90 
-96 DGASHTVGIIRLGDM
+96 
-111 SPLSNALNKAGLKLE
+111 
-126 VLVSDSSGG
+126 
-135 GESVWDFSVATPAEY
+135 
-150 VNVGSSYI
+150 
-158 STTGNRTMTVRTR
+158 
-171 LTRDQT
+171 
-177 KPKPNPGFYLVPGL
+177 
-191 TSFKLIPDYYSTK
+191 
-204 IGPFLETPPTRL
+204 RL

-240 TDVDSTFSRSIAFHV
+240 TDVDNTFSRSIAFNV
-255 IADVNKSCNNGAFGN
+255 IADVNKSCNNGTFGN
-270 LLDSYTVSVTGGTT
+270 LQGVYTVNVTGGTT
-284 NYYLKLPL
+284 NYYLELPL

>member
-1 MIKAGNGTMKT
+1 MKT
-12 RDDRTAFAQNPRLN
+12 RDDWPSFALSCRLN

-33 LLMVFVLAGPGH
+33 LLMMSVLAGPVH

-72 FDPEGDFK
+72 FDPEGDLK
-80 PYMSPPAKFD
+80 PYLSPPAKFD

-111 SPLSNALNKAGLKLE
+111 SPLIDALNKAGLKLE

-135 GESVWDFSVATPAEY
+135 GENVWDFSVKNPAEY

-158 STTGNRTMTVRTR
+158 GTTGNRTMTFRTR

-177 KPKPNPGFYLVPGL
+177 KPKPNPGFYVVPGL
-191 TSFKLIPDYYSTK
+191 TSFKLIPDYYSTR
-204 IGPFLETPPTRL
+204 IGPFLETPPVRL

-221 CFVRTSLGTNNVN
+221 CFVRTRLGKNKVN
-234 FGPVLT
+234 FGPILT
-240 TDVDSTFSRSIAFHV
+240 SDVDSTFSRRIDFNV
-255 IADVNKSCNNGAFGN
+255 IADVNKSCNNGTFGN
-270 LLDSYTVSVTGGTT
+270 LLGSYTVSVTGGTT
-284 NYYLKLPL
+284 NYYLELPL

-314 KKDTHTKN
+314 KESTSDKN
-322 GLKLQITNASNSN
+322 GLQLEIKAPDGN
-335 TPVTFGEISLP
+335 PVTFNEASLP
-346 DSLSANKFGEFNGN
+346 VNEFGIFQGAEG
-360 GSKWSTDNIYNAV
+360 GGAWNIINTYQAV
-373 LSSTGEQVITGK
+373 LSSTGEQVKTGK
-385 YQAQVTVKV
+385 YSAQVTVKV

>member
-1 MIKAGNGTMKT
+1 MKT
-12 RDDRTAFAQNPRLN
+12 RDDRPSFALSCRLN
-26 LPVLLRW
+26 LPALLRW
-33 LLMVFVLAGPGH
+33 LLMMSVLAGPGH

-80 PYMSPPAKFD
+80 PYISPPAKFD

-111 SPLSNALNKAGLKLE
+111 SPLINTLNKAGLKLE

-177 KPKPNPGFYLVPGL
+177 KPKPNPGFSVVPGL
-191 TSFKLIPDYYSTK
+191 TSFKLIPDYYSTR
-204 IGPFLETPPTRL
+204 IGPFLETPPIRL

-240 TDVDSTFSRSIAFHV
+240 TDVDNTFSRSIAFNV
-255 IADVNKSCNNGAFGN
+255 TADVNSSCDHGN
-270 LLDSYTVSVTGGTT
+270 LMDGYTARPSGGPQTF
-284 NYYLKLPL
+284 YLNLPL
-292 KVSFILN
+292 KVSFVLN
-299 NGGEASSDRKSILLY
+299 NGGVVSSDKKSILLY
-314 KKDTHTKN
+314 KEGTSDKN
-322 GLKLQITNASNSN
+322 GLQLEIKPHEGE
-335 TPVTFGEISLP
+335 PVTFNEASLP
-346 DSLSANKFGEFNGN
+346 VNKFGSFQ
-360 GSKWSTDNIYNAV
+360 GSEGGGTWNIINSYQAV
-373 LSSTGEQVITGK
+373 LSSTGGQVKTGK
-385 YQAQVTVKV
+385 YSAQVTVKV